1 MTRNCHCS
9 LQPEARRII
18 DDYVICKSLTDILES
33 HRKHSHTHTHKN
45 IGKCIVR
52 RQVGR
57 QKVLYWQI
65 TSSGAPI
72 PHRYLEA
79 SKRLDSRLLRLN
91 PYRLRRPS
99 KTYQEIVCLTS
110 NEGTEAIGENRNK
123 SKVACS
129 VQRKTISE
137 LSTAMNNQREEMMS
151 LRWPVTR
158 SGRRH

>member
-1 MTRNCHCS
+1 M
-9 LQPEARRII
+9 
-18 DDYVICKSLTDILES
+18 
-33 HRKHSHTHTHKN
+33 
-45 IGKCIVR
+45 
-52 RQVGR
+52 
-57 QKVLYWQI
+57 YWQI

-99 KTYQEIVCLTS
+99 KTYQEIFCLTS

-137 LSTAMNNQREEMMS
+137 LSTAMNDQREEMMS
-151 LRWPVTR
+151 LRWPVAR
-158 SGRRH
+158 SRRGLRSAVSCFNNLQKLRILFEILLPQLCSHQFSPTSLDVKFYGNI